1 LPKKKGYD
9 FWKSTMLKLSLLFN
23 NPNGLFIETGDL
35 GWGNWPPASYIAGCP
50 CLLPKDATLAA
61 SSIDGLKKTANA
73 GISDQPGHKIRP
85 S

>member
-61 SSIDGLKKTANA
+61 SSIDGLKK
-73 GISDQPGHKIRP
+73 QPTQA
-85 S
+85 